1 VSANSAPAIPYFT
14 LDLIRAVA
22 RRKRG
27 VSQRLMAPRGLV
39 KATAFWSVCILA
51 ACLHQ
56 ARLIPQVE
64 RSSRKPAPQGPLA
77 RRCVEQRRAQQREQI
92 VREQTFG
99 LMLNCPLERGSPLL
113 AGDGRRGENCLRRRG
128 FHSADHIVFFWRSC
142 PWSKASKALRALRCV
157 SIRSKMDCPSR
168 ETSLSILPNTGEGRL
183 YPHRHDPWR
192 RAR

>member
-1 VSANSAPAIPYFT
+1 MSANSAPAIPYFT
-14 LDLIRAVA
+14 LDLIRAVG

-113 AGDGRRGENCLRRRG
+113 AG
-128 FHSADHIVFFWRSC
+128 
-142 PWSKASKALRALRCV
+142 
-157 SIRSKMDCPSR
+157 
-168 ETSLSILPNTGEGRL
+168 
-183 YPHRHDPWR
+183 
-192 RAR
+192 